1 MKFLFSEEPW
11 RREFKNSLKTGS
23 SVKKKSSKSR
33 MSTSKELCI
42 DFNWIEKYYLQK
54 RDLFIYENYFYF
66 SDQITQCLTEMMEP
80 NYDFENLERHLRVD
94 CMK

>member
-11 RREFKNSLKTGS
+11 RREFKNSSKTGS

-42 DFNWIEKYYLQK
+42 DFNWIENHICNKVICSYMNIISISVTKSL
-54 RDLFIYENYFYF
+54 NA
-66 SDQITQCLTEMMEP
+66 
-80 NYDFENLERHLRVD
+80 
-94 CMK
+94 